1 MQKNGKFRC
10 VPSEENFKTF
20 RKKIK
25 NIVNN
30 SNYGSEIKTTKLA
43 PIVRGWRNYHR
54 YCKMDGSRF
63 SLWFLKNRTRQVFC
77 KEKKLTLQLAIELVD
92 QAFPSVPYSE
102 NKHVIIKGNKS
113 IFDGDIIYWSKRN
126 SKEYDGIT
134 AKLLIKQK
142 HTCGCCGMNFTH
154 DEKIHLHHIDENHNN
169 WKLQNLVVI
178 HQSCH
183 QYIHMKQSKG

>member
-1 MQKNGKFRC
+1 MYQAGGDTNTL
-10 VPSEENFKTF
+10 PD
-20 RKKIK
+20 
-25 NIVNN
+25 
-30 SNYGSEIKTTKLA
+30 YGSEIKTTKLA

-63 SLWFLKNRTRQVFC
+63 SLWFLKNRTRQVFN
-77 KEKKLTLQLAIELVD
+77 KEKKMDKQLAIELVD
-92 QAFPSVPYSE
+92 KAFPSVPYSE
-102 NKHVIIKGNKS
+102 NKHVITKGDKS

-183 QYIHMKQSKG
+183 QYIHMKQSEG

>member
-1 MQKNGKFRC
+1 MFN
-10 VPSEENFKTF
+10 
-20 RKKIK
+20 
-25 NIVNN
+25 
-30 SNYGSEIKTTKLA
+30 
-43 PIVRGWRNYHR
+43 
-54 YCKMDGSRF
+54 
-63 SLWFLKNRTRQVFC
+63 
-77 KEKKLTLQLAIELVD
+77 KEKKMDKQLAIELVD
-92 QAFPSVPYSE
+92 KAFPSVPYSE
-102 NKHVIIKGNKS
+102 NKHVITKGDKS

-183 QYIHMKQSKG
+183 QYIHMKQSEG